1 MGQAAGGHGEEEEGL
16 LETYIGTFS
25 TRLSVSTRVSL
36 SHRERRVS
44 DILEL

>member
-1 MGQAAGGHGEEEEGL
+1 MGGGL

-25 TRLSVSTRVSL
+25 ARLSISTRVSL

-44 DILEL
+44 ESLEL